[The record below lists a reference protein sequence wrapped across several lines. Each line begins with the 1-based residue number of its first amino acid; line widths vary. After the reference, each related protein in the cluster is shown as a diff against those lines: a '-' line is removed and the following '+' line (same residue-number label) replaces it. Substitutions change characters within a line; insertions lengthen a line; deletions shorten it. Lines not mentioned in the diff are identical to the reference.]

1 MKHQSSLAKLFI
13 GLIIAG
19 FLLASCTKSPR
30 QGSAQPSKSAVQL
43 KRIAVPSR
51 VLSIAGEVLAFQ
63 ASGEAG
69 RIAEVPISLRRLQ
82 GRFGDFQRA
91 SIFEYNKEGKVLSQ
105 QEATVLPDGAIA
117 IKATSGN
124 RYLVYPDL
132 GQRFRD
138 TYVVACNLR
147 NARLPAQLVP
157 RICTQILCTD
167 NFFKASQLKERI
179 PELKNQNGLADLGE
193 GVLGG
198 FGGRG
203 DICDQ
208 CLHPSEPD
216 GDFLPAPGCFQKVPV
231 APDPPTGAD
240 QIVFWRLPGTVSPAS
255 NPQIFKLNADGT
267 EVNLSNNDEFEMKPD
282 VNHRT
287 KKIVFFSTQGGLLTM
302 DLNGGNRTVIPDA
315 FRGDDP
321 KWSRNDESFIVF
333 TNLGANIDNSLH
345 RVRLDGSD
353 NVEIVKALPGNVIRT
368 ADLVDDNHVIFWQS
382 NSTTKG
388 DLFIKDMRNSD
399 PAVNLTNTKDQ
410 DERSPVV
417 SHSGSLIA
425 FVVHGGTDAEDD
437 EIHVARLTLP
447 STLTDIHVIH
457 LHAPAG
463 RFLGGLDFSSDDSRI
478 IVDDTVVETEGT
490 TNTAQLFSINLDGS
504 GQVRLTFSDDFDLD
518 PSVVTP

>member
-1 MKHQSSLAKLFI
+1 MKHQNNLAKLVVA
-13 GLIIAG
+13 LMIAG
-19 FLLASCTKSPR
+19 LLLASCTKRPR
-30 QGSAQPSKSAVQL
+30 DGSAQPPKSAIKL
-43 KRIAVPSR
+43 RRIGVPSR
-51 VLSIAGEVLAFQ
+51 VLSIAGEVLAFI
-63 ASGEAG
+63 ATGEAG
-69 RIAEVPISLRRLQ
+69 RVEEVPISLRRLQ
-82 GRFGDFQRA
+82 GRFGDFKRA
-91 SIFEYNKEGKVLSQ
+91 LVFEYNKEGKVLSQ
-105 QEATVLPDGAIA
+105 QEASVLPDGAIA

-179 PELKNQNGLADLGE
+179 PELKNQNGLADLGD

-198 FGGRG
+198 FGGSG

-231 APDPPTGAD
+231 TPDPPTGSD
-240 QIVFWRLPGTVSPAS
+240 QIVFWRFPGTVDPPS

-267 EVNLSNNDEFEMKPD
+267 EVNLSNNENFETSPD

-287 KKIVFFSTQGGLLTM
+287 KKIVFSSSDGGLLTM

-315 FRGDDP
+315 FLGGDP
-321 KWSRNDESFIVF
+321 RWSRNDESFIVF
-333 TNLGANIDNSLH
+333 TNLVANVDNSLH

-353 NVEIVKALPGNVIRT
+353 NVEIVKALPGNVVRT
-368 ADLVDDNHVIFWQS
+368 ADLVDDNHVIYWQS
-382 NSTTKG
+382 NTTTKG

-399 PAVNLTNTKDQ
+399 PAVNLTNTKDR
-410 DERSPVV
+410 DERVPVV

-425 FVVHGGTDAEDD
+425 FMVQGGTGPD

-447 STLTDIHVIH
+447 STLTEIRVIH
-457 LHAPAG
+457 LSAPAG
-463 RFLGGLDFSSDDSRI
+463 LFIRSFDFFSDDSGF
-478 IVDDTVVETEGT
+478 VVSAGVIETEGT
-490 TNTAQLFSINLDGS
+490 TNTIQLFSINLDGS
-504 GQVRLTFSDDFDLD
+504 GQVRLTFNDDDDFD
-518 PSVVTP
+518 PSVVTH